1 MLNADFVFWPSVVFM
16 AACNLHFGPRI
27 ESDGIAMQW
36 GLDGRPTWYSS
47 KAVGLW
53 GMVGFALAVRLFIWV
68 ASTYAP
74 AKVHGAEAGLLM
86 ASVVIVASHAFILRE
101 AIRGS

>member
-1 MLNADFVFWPSVVFM
+1 M
-16 AACNLHFGPRI
+16 AM
-27 ESDGIAMQW
+27 DG
-36 GLDGRPTWYSS
+36 GLDGRPTWSSS
-47 KAVGLW
+47 KAVGHW
-53 GMVGFALAVRLFIWV
+53 GLVGFALAVRLFIWI

-86 ASVVIVASHAFILRE
+86 ASVVTLASHLFILRE